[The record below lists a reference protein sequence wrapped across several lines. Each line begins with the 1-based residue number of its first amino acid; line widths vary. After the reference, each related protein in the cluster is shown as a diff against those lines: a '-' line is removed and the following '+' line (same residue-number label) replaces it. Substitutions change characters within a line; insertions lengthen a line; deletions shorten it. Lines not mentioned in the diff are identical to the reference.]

1 MAWVITATVTSAALT
16 GYSAYSATNA
26 ANDAADA
33 QQDNA
38 RRKYLLESG
47 VASNQME
54 EQQSIAM
61 EQMTEVSREF
71 LKAKSAAEAQQAES
85 GVAGVSA
92 QRAKM
97 VMTTKEGEAKGKVAK
112 EVDTNVIN
120 IAQGMLASKI
130 DTDAIIAE
138 AQSKKKNVAFETI
151 LGGIQ
156 GGLQGYSLG
165 KSLGGTST
173 TSTQSLAEKQYVKNN
188 FTDTNF
194 SRGL

>member
-1 MAWVITATVTSAALT
+1 MSSVFTMVAIA
-16 GYSAYSATNA
+16 GYSAYSSAEA

-33 QQDNA
+33 TKENA

-61 EQMTEVSREF
+61 EQMTDVSREF
-71 LKAKSAAEAQQAES
+71 LKAKSTAEAQQAES

-130 DTDAIIAE
+130 DTEAIIAE
-138 AQSKKKNVAFETI
+138 AQSKKKNVAFETV
-151 LGGIQ
+151 LGGLQ
-156 GGLQGYSLG
+156 GGLQGYSMS
-165 KSLGGTST
+165 KSIGGSST
-173 TSTQSLAEKQYVKNN
+173 TTDYGETDK
-188 FTDTNF
+188 FT
-194 SRGL
+194 GLQR